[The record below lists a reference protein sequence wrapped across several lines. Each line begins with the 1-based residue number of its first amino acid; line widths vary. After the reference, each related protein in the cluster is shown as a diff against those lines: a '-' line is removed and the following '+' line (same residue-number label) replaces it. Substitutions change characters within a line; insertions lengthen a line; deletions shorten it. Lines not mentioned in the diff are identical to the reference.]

1 MRRIVLVA
9 PAFLATA
16 CLAFAPA
23 ARADNCGMT
32 STPVVGSSPLT
43 VTFTATC
50 QSASYAGAFGDGAG
64 AEGVSVQ
71 HVYTAGAWRPTL
83 TTDAGTE
90 AAPTVTAISLKLAAP
105 RVARYAQWVTLRA
118 TVTPRVPVTLRGR
131 HFVGGKLRV
140 RVLGTSPWVAH
151 ALGVTS
157 APARI
162 LVTPKLV
169 VSFAGEPLVG
179 SPLRVVATLH
189 PAAAGTIAGPSR
201 VDTRS
206 VHLAHVRIASRP
218 ARGWVAV
225 RTSATV
231 SIVAPELSLG
241 AGGAS
246 VRALEARLAE
256 LHYAVRRDGYFG
268 SEDLEAVYAFQK
280 VEGLARTGTV
290 TPALWARLLT
300 ARIPRARYGGAPH
313 VEIDKTRQVLFL
325 VRDGQVE
332 LTVATSTGATGNT
345 PLGEFHVYRKVVG
358 FDWVLYYPNY
368 FLRGFAV
375 HGYPDVPP
383 YPASHGCARI
393 PMWIAQ
399 TVYAQIAYGS
409 AVYVYT

>member
-9 PAFLATA
+9 TASLATTF
-16 CLAFAPA
+16 LAFAPA
-23 ARADNCGMT
+23 ARADNCGVT

-50 QSASYAGAFGDGAG
+50 AAASYAWDFGDGTQAVG
-64 AEGVSVQ
+64 GSVQ

-83 TTDAGTE
+83 TTDAGAE
-90 AAPTVTAISLKLAAP
+90 AAPTVTAISLRLAAP

-118 TVTPRVPVTLRGR
+118 TVVPRVPVTLHGR
-131 HFVGGKLRV
+131 RFVGGKLRV

-157 APARI
+157 APAHI

-179 SPLRVVATLH
+179 SPLRVVASLH
-189 PAAAGTIAGPSR
+189 PAVAGTIAGPAR

-206 VHLAHVRIASRP
+206 VHLAHVHIASRP
-218 ARGWVAV
+218 AHGWAAV
-225 RTSATV
+225 RASATIA
-231 SIVAPELSLG
+231 IVAPELSLG
-241 AGGAS
+241 ALGPS

-280 VEGLARTGTV
+280 VEGLERTGAV
-290 TPALWARLLT
+290 TPALWGRLLT
-300 ARIPRARYGGAPH
+300 AKTPRARYGGPPH

-332 LTVATSTGATGNT
+332 LVVATSTGATGNT
-345 PLGEFHVYRKVVG
+345 PLGEFHVYRKVG
-358 FDWVLYYPNY
+358 GYDWVLYYPSY

-399 TVYAQIAYGS
+399 TVYGEMPDGS
-409 AVYVYT
+409 TVYVY